1 MTTFPCN
8 EVSSR
13 TAGPLFKRVVS
24 PPVPWPLAEV
34 LVLFL
39 FPRPTSKPE
48 FYYPYD
54 LPFYRKLPQYESLP
68 GIGKNTN
75 FFRYNTRHTGYS
87 RIPWTKDLVVRKSFR
102 LLDGDEWLQIVLR
115 SGHETKLRLADFALY
130 ATRSERWLAVGPAW
144 DRALGVPL
152 FPESSVGGDKRRVGD
167 CIVDRGPRIWAGYH
181 HPARPTDWTHF
192 LVSKREKTPRGE
204 EGVERRY
211 AAASNLQGFVQGGS
225 EDSDSQLQER

>member
-1 MTTFPCN
+1 MSC
-8 EVSSR
+8 R
-13 TAGPLFKRVVS
+13 
-24 PPVPWPLAEV
+24 
-34 LVLFL
+34 
-39 FPRPTSKPE
+39 
-48 FYYPYD
+48 
-54 LPFYRKLPQYESLP
+54 LPFLGLLPRSLSFFFFLVP
-68 GIGKNTN
+68 LRSRNSITLMICQFTASFHSTN
-75 FFRYNTRHTGYS
+75 HCQELGRTRTFFDTTRHTGS
-87 RIPWTKDLVVRKSFR
+87 RTLGPPLEDLVVRKRDPFDLRFR
-102 LLDGDEWLQIVLR
+102 RRMAPDSSPKWPRD
-115 SGHETKLRLADFALY
+115 KLSLADFARY

-152 FPESSVGGDKRRVGD
+152 FPESSVGGDKRRLGD

-192 LVSKREKTPRGE
+192 LVSKRENAPRGE